1 MADYMQ
7 GRRFG
12 NGSNQPGAFGAA
24 TSFGGFGSA
33 PSTGAGFG
41 SVGTTT
47 GTGAAT
53 GTGLFGG
60 GSAASA
66 APFGAPSQP
75 TTGGGFG
82 SASTG
87 TGLFGSKPSTSLFGS
102 TTTSAPQTS
111 GFLSTAGAGFGASGG
126 TTNQGTGG
134 GFGSTTGGAGFGAP
148 ATGTGFGVGTGTTT
162 TSSLFGGNQQ
172 QQQQPQQQGTTNPFG
187 GFNTAQTQNQPAQG
201 NSLLGGGNANQPKPA
216 TGFGAAMNAPG
227 TGTSLFGAPATQ
239 QPAQNQSQNPFNT
252 GTSNQSGGLFGAKP
266 FGTTT
271 NTASTGSGGI
281 FGNLGN
287 TGTAAG
293 GTAGGNTL
301 GGPSLFSGLG
311 GNNQNQGGILGGNA
325 NQQKTGFGLGTGTT
339 TTNTGAGT
347 SLFGNNA
354 ATQQSGCSLFGA
366 LGTSQQQTTGN
377 APPNGMSFLGTPQQN
392 QQQQAPQQTSL
403 STSIFDNNP
412 FGTSQLFNNL
422 SPNAQNSGPLAT
434 PLSSAQKLKRSSI
447 LPQYRINP
455 SVSAR
460 FVTPQRTGFGFS
472 YSTYGTP
479 GSLSSAPTT
488 PVPVGGGSFGA
499 SVGRTLGK
507 SLSMSNLNR
516 NYSHDE
522 SVLSPGAFSASGSGS
537 RYNSGSLRKLVINR
551 GIRSDLFSPPPPE
564 SAGAL
569 PSSEKDYRP
578 PSSSGNRKKV
588 TFDSNA
594 GGPSNGATNG
604 NNTTATSNNNNNSG
618 ADGPVLHANGQS
630 ATPSAEEQG
639 FLRSS
644 TRANGE
650 NDRAMVN
657 GPSSSDAPRGNELAV
672 VFEDASPPR
681 THETLAP
688 VQKKRSHEDQTV
700 GGYWM
705 SPSKEELK
713 KMPRE
718 QLKHLSDFR
727 VGRHGCGFVHFL
739 APVDLTTVNIDTIPD
754 EIVLI
759 KTRTCAVYPDESLTP
774 EAGKGLNVPSRITLE
789 NSWPRGR
796 GGRHHVYDTSG
807 PRLQKHL
814 VRLQRIQDTTFESY
828 DANTG
833 VWIFTVEHFTTY
845 GIDYEEASGIEDST
859 VGENSSMDF
868 PNTPGAS
875 KDNSGQRILSDQTPS
890 GSAQRDV
897 SMMGADD
904 KDGNESSNL
913 DDTFEF
919 RNKKLPPGAFNDRDD
934 EEEEAEWSDE
944 MEEADGEAFFEERSM
959 GSPSEDGVDEPNEVD
974 GQDQTRNLGG
984 SVVVRDQEMAGSYPQ
999 LDPTMELYEDSL
1011 VTDNVEKD
1019 SRTSTPHRSELQSSP
1034 DSDMPFQTK
1043 LNLED
1048 DWTQHLRRTISPRK
1062 QDRQAL
1068 RFAQDNL
1075 LISFSD
1081 DQDDGTPQP
1090 GLGGRLEERG
1100 FNTTMDLMRSLFGQD
1115 RAGPETGVAK
1125 GLSSRRGSE
1134 V

>member
-1 MADYMQ
+1 M
-7 GRRFG
+7 
-12 NGSNQPGAFGAA
+12 
-24 TSFGGFGSA
+24 
-33 PSTGAGFG
+33 
-41 SVGTTT
+41 
-47 GTGAAT
+47 
-53 GTGLFGG
+53 
-60 GSAASA
+60 
-66 APFGAPSQP
+66 
-75 TTGGGFG
+75 
-82 SASTG
+82 
-87 TGLFGSKPSTSLFGS
+87 
-102 TTTSAPQTS
+102 
-111 GFLSTAGAGFGASGG
+111 
-126 TTNQGTGG
+126 
-134 GFGSTTGGAGFGAP
+134 
-148 ATGTGFGVGTGTTT
+148 
-162 TSSLFGGNQQ
+162 FGGNQQQQQQQHQQQQQ
-172 QQQQPQQQGTTNPFG
+172 QQQQPQQQGTANPFG
-187 GFNTAQTQNQPAQG
+187 GFNNAQAQNQPAQG
-201 NSLLGGGNANQPKPA
+201 SLLFGSVNANQPKPA
-216 TGFGAAMNAPG
+216 TGFGAATNTQG

-252 GTSNQSGGLFGAKP
+252 GTSTQTGGLFGAKP

-271 NTASTGSGGI
+271 NTAPTGSGGI

-287 TGTAAG
+287 AGAAG
-293 GTAGGNTL
+293 SGTTGGNAL
-301 GGPSLFSGLG
+301 GGTSPFSGLG
-311 GNNQNQGGILGGNA
+311 GNNQNQGGLLGGNA
-325 NQQKTGFGLGTGTT
+325 NQQKTGFGMGTGTAT
-339 TTNTGAGT
+339 NNTGTGT
-347 SLFGNNA
+347 SLFGNNT
-354 ATQQSGCSLFGA
+354 ATQQQPGASLFGA
-366 LGTSQQQTTGN
+366 LGASQQQPAGN
-377 APPNGMSFLGTPQQN
+377 AAPNGMSFLGALQQN
-392 QQQQAPQQTSL
+392 QQQQPPQQTSL

-516 NYSHDE
+516 NYGHDE
-522 SVLSPGAFSASGSGS
+522 SVLSPGAFSGSNSGG

-564 SAGAL
+564 TAGAL

-578 PSSSGNRKKV
+578 PSSSGNKKRV
-588 TFDSNA
+588 TFDRNA
-594 GGPSNGATNG
+594 AGPSNGSTNG
-604 NNTTATSNNNNNSG
+604 SNNKNNNNNNNNNTAATSNNANNNSNG
-618 ADGPVLHANGQS
+618 ADGPVVYVNGQS

-650 NDRAMVN
+650 HDRAAVN
-657 GPSSSDAPRGNELAV
+657 GPSSLDAPRGNELAV
-672 VFEDASPPR
+672 VFEDGSPPP
-681 THETLAP
+681 THETSAP
-688 VQKKRSHEDQTV
+688 VQEKRSHEDQGV
-700 GGYWM
+700 GDYWM
-705 SPSKEELK
+705 IPPIEELK

-718 QLKHLSDFR
+718 QLKHLRDFQ

-739 APVDLTTVNIDTIPD
+739 APVDLTTVNIDTIPG
-754 EIVLI
+754 EIILI

-774 EAGKGLNVPSRITLE
+774 EMGKGLNVPSRITLE

-814 VRLQRIQDTTFESY
+814 VRLQRIQDTNFESY

-845 GIDYEEASGIEDST
+845 GIDYDEASGVEDST
-859 VGENSSMDF
+859 AGGNSSMDF
-868 PNTPGAS
+868 PNTPGAFRDS
-875 KDNSGQRILSDQTPS
+875 SGQGVVSDRTPS

-897 SMMGADD
+897 SMMDADD

-934 EEEEAEWSDE
+934 EEEEEEEWSDE

-959 GSPSEDGVDEPNEVD
+959 GSPSEEGVDEPNEVD
-974 GQDQTRNLGG
+974 GQGQTRNLGG
-984 SVVVRDQEMAGSYPQ
+984 SVVVRDLEMAGSYPQ
-999 LDPTMELYEDSL
+999 LGPTMELYEDSL
-1011 VTDNVEKD
+1011 VTHDTEKD
-1019 SRTSTPHRSELQSSP
+1019 SQTSTPHRSELQSS
-1034 DSDMPFQTK
+1034 SDRDTPFQTK

-1062 QDRQAL
+1062 QDRPAL

-1081 DQDDGTPQP
+1081 DQDDATPQS

-1100 FNTTMDLMRSLFGQD
+1100 FSTTMDLMRSLFGQD
-1115 RAGPETGVAK
+1115 RAGPETGAAK
-1125 GLSSRRGSE
+1125 GRSSRRGSE